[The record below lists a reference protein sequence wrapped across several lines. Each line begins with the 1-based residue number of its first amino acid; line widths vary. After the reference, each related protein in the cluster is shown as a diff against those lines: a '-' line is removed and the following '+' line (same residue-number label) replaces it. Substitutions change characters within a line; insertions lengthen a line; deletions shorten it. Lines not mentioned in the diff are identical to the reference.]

1 MENDTKQYLLC
12 LCFYLGSL
20 LLVGLFA
27 LLRGLTP

>member
-1 MENDTKQYLLC
+1 MDNDTKQLFPC

-20 LLVGLFA
+20 FLVGLFA

>member
-1 MENDTKQYLLC
+1 MDNDTKQFLPC